1 MGKFVFS
8 QLSLSRLVGVNANL
22 VKVVNRALELS
33 DIDFMV
39 VQGLRSREECMI
51 NWGKGRGVADCIK
64 FGIPASYSK
73 PTEKRV
79 TALANPFNSKHAKG
93 NAVDLAPLLP
103 NGQPDWNDLS
113 KYRKLAGFMKQA
125 SKELNVPIVWG
136 GDWKTLKDNPHF
148 EV

>member
-1 MGKFVFS
+1 MSKFVFS

-39 VQGLRSREECMI
+39 VEGLRSREECMI
-51 NWGKGRGVADCIK
+51 NWGKGRNIADCLK
-64 FGIPASYSK
+64 FGIPATYSK
-73 PTEKRV
+73 PNEKRV
-79 TALANPFNSKHAKG
+79 TALANPFNSKHATG
-93 NAVDLAPLLP
+93 RAVDLAPLLS

-125 SKELNVPIVWG
+125 SKELNIPIVWG